1 MESLVLAILGGALGI
16 GFAVAVVKLVLK
28 MTPAKLLRFE
38 QISVDSTAL
47 LFTLVISLL
56 AGLAF
61 GVIPVLKHG
70 GVRLAEALRAGGR
83 NASSSRDRN
92 IVRNGLTVIQVA
104 IALVLL
110 IGSGLM
116 IRTFQS
122 MRQVRPGFTDPDTLQ
137 TLLISIPKTAAPK
150 DADLL
155 VMQQNLVNR
164 LASIPGVSAV
174 SMIGGL
180 PMTGFSSQ
188 DPIFASDHTYKPDQ
202 IPPLRRFINA
212 VPDTFKALGT
222 PLLAGRDY
230 TWTDIHEKRR
240 VVLIADNF
248 AREYWGSAQA
258 AIGKQIR
265 SNTTDPWSEV
275 IGVVG
280 DVRHDGVDKKA
291 PSTVYWPQKSSNS
304 MTFIIRTTRSGT
316 DAFSSE
322 IRQIVWAVN
331 SNLPITSMQTM
342 KQVYDKS
349 MSRTAFTLTLLAIS
363 GGMALLLAAVGIY
376 AVISYTVSQ
385 RTREIGIRMA
395 LGAQHGEL
403 KMMFVRHGLLWG
415 GIGAA
420 AGLAT
425 SAALSRLMS
434 KLLFEISPVDPL
446 TYSAVA
452 IGLLAAA
459 AVASYLPARRV
470 TLVDPVEALRA

>member
-1 MESLVLAILGGALGI
+1 
-16 GFAVAVVKLVLK
+16 
-28 MTPAKLLRFE
+28 
-38 QISVDSTAL
+38 
-47 LFTLVISLL
+47 
-56 AGLAF
+56 
-61 GVIPVLKHG
+61 
-70 GVRLAEALRAGGR
+70 
-83 NASSSRDRN
+83 
-92 IVRNGLTVIQVA
+92 
-104 IALVLL
+104 
-110 IGSGLM
+110 
-116 IRTFQS
+116 
-122 MRQVRPGFTDPDTLQ
+122 
-137 TLLISIPKTAAPK
+137 
-150 DADLL
+150 
-155 VMQQNLVNR
+155 
-164 LASIPGVSAV
+164 
-174 SMIGGL
+174 
-180 PMTGFSSQ
+180 MTGFGSQ

-212 VPDTFKALGT
+212 VPDTFKVLGT

-291 PSTVYWPQKSSNS
+291 PSTVYWPQKSINS
-304 MTFIIRTTRSGT
+304 MTFLIRSTRTGT
-316 DAFSSE
+316 DALSSE
-322 IRQIVWAVN
+322 IRQTVWAVN
-331 SNLPITSMQTM
+331 SNLPITAMQTM

-363 GGMALLLAAVGIY
+363 GGMALLLAVVGIY

-420 AGLAT
+420 TGLAAA
-425 SAALSRLMS
+425 AALSSLMS
-434 KLLFEISPVDPL
+434 KLLFEIRPVDPL
-446 TYSAVA
+446 TYSVVA
-452 IGLLAAA
+452 AGLLVAAA
-459 AVASYLPARRV
+459 TASYLPARRV
-470 TLVDPVEALRA
+470 TLVDPVEALRAD